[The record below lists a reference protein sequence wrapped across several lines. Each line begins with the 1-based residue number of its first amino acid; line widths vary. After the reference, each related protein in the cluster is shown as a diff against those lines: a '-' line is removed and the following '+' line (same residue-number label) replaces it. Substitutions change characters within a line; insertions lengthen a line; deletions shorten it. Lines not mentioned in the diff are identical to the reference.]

1 MKSIDYKIE
10 RINIISDKFNDIRK
24 ELISNQELIIDKLK
38 ELVDKYAEDFSLTKT
53 NSVRKLKFYSFVF
66 RVKEKDS
73 FSEKLIRNNDYN
85 FFDSKLNDL
94 DNIDYPEL
102 KEKIK
107 ELDDLIGIKIL
118 TDLNIDSIN
127 MFKLVSSSKFLKE
140 LKENGITI
148 NSDDLSIQPVKMK
161 NGLNIFKL
169 RCEYETWKFEL
180 QIKSKLESAWGDME
194 HSIFYKDYKLTPVR
208 DLAQHSMI
216 HIGKLLLEIDDFL
229 EEIREANDNFSD
241 NSKAILFSNDFETKY
256 SKKVSEILR
265 GINYN
270 FKKIAS
276 LSYNLHSIGIEI
288 LKADE
293 LNSEYLSLSCDKYKS
308 YIEFRNQDFDLQIF
322 ETILLSNI
330 NENIDE
336 NNLEATLDKY
346 FENINKSYI
355 QRIIQDNIIQD
366 QELAEKYI
374 NLFFNTCV
382 KYNCKEY
389 VLNTKN
395 VLKHIENLK
404 LFSEGI
410 EVLELNEEE
419 EFELLSAYT
428 IFCFKGN
435 LDEYIGTVD
444 KDQLLENLEQAKIEI
459 GKITAI
465 ENNIPE
471 NLKSL
476 INKIG

>member
-1 MKSIDYKIE
+1 MKSIEYKIE
-10 RINIISDKFNDIRK
+10 RINLVSSRFNDIRR
-24 ELISNQELIIDKLK
+24 ELISNQELIVDKLK
-38 ELVDKYAEDFSLTKT
+38 ELVDKYAGDYGLTKS
-53 NSVRKLKFYSFVF
+53 NSVRKLKFYSFVS

-85 FFDSKLNDL
+85 FFDSELDDL
-94 DNIDYPEL
+94 EKIDSVRL

-107 ELDDLIGIKIL
+107 DLDDLIGVKIL

-127 MFKLVSSSKFLKE
+127 MFKLVSSVKFLKE
-140 LKENGITI
+140 LKENGIII
-148 NSDDLSIQPVKMK
+148 NSDDLSDQPVIMK

-216 HIGKLLLEIDDFL
+216 HIGKLLLEIDGFL

-241 NSKAILFSNDFETKY
+241 NSKAILFSNDFETTY
-256 SKKVSEILR
+256 STQVSDILK
-265 GINYN
+265 GIGYN

-276 LSYNLHSIGIEI
+276 LSYNLHSIGIEM
-288 LKADE
+288 LESEK
-293 LNSEYLSLSCDKYKS
+293 LNSDYLSLSCEKYES
-308 YIEFRNQDFDLQIF
+308 YIEFRNEDFDLQIF
-322 ETILLSNI
+322 EAILLSNT
-330 NENIDE
+330 NENINE
-336 NNLEATLDKY
+336 NNLEIVLDEY
-346 FENINKSYI
+346 FENINSSYI
-355 QRIIQDNIIQD
+355 QATIQNSVVQD
-366 QELAEKYI
+366 TELAEKYVK
-374 NLFFNTCV
+374 LFFDTCV
-382 KYNCKEY
+382 KFNCKEF

-410 EVLELNEEE
+410 EVLMLQEEQEL
-419 EFELLSAYT
+419 ELLRIYT

-435 LDEYIGTVD
+435 LAGFVETVD
-444 KDQLLENLEQAKIEI
+444 RDQLLENLEKAKIEI
-459 GKITAI
+459 GKITVVD
-465 ENNIPE
+465 NSIPD
-471 NLKSL
+471 NLNSL
-476 INKIG
+476 INIIG